1 MKRNLF
7 LVFLLF
13 LSGCVTPEET
23 KTVFIDSNIT
33 ADVYIGDVKVGT
45 TPYMD
50 KLSGE
55 KREMISLRKTG
66 YKTAKLPLKTIYK
79 GNYRP
84 GFFYAMAGITSSNC
98 NKYLYSRTNF
108 SSSIFDKE
116 KREYREK
123 DGIIQQKKYFIF
135 GGSYWEDYN
144 QGCIDTSYVSVVSFL
159 LPPTAT
165 TDALYDITN
174 PNSSWVQYDRDSYFV
189 EMIPEN
195 KKAFTKEEL
204 KQMRTRLM
212 VLRTFND
219 LKLSSPEY
227 AFALSR
233 LTGKPF
239 VPPAPDMS
247 PGEYLRLIEK

>member
-1 MKRNLF
+1 MKNILF
-7 LVFLLF
+7 SVFLFF
-13 LSGCVTPEET
+13 LSGCATPEEA

-50 KLSGE
+50 KISGE

-66 YKTAKLPLKTIYK
+66 YKTAELPLKTMYK

-98 NKYLYSRTNF
+98 NEYIYDTNINGIYRYNGNEIEYFEKGRLIYNRESGKY
-108 SSSIFDKE
+108 
-116 KREYREK
+116 
-123 DGIIQQKKYFIF
+123 KYFS
-135 GGSYWEDYN
+135 GWEKVEASCAYVPIMTIPVYSSAATVLLLN
-144 QGCIDTSYVSVVSFL
+144 DTVR
-159 LPPTAT
+159 
-165 TDALYDITN
+165 
-174 PNSSWVQYDRDSYFV
+174 PNSYLVQYDRDSYFV

-195 KKAFTKEEL
+195 KKTFTKEEL

-212 VLRTFND
+212 VLRTFNE
-219 LKLSSPEY
+219 LKASSPEY
-227 AFALSR
+227 AFTLSR

-239 VPPAPDMS
+239 LPPAPDMT
-247 PGEYLRLIEK
+247 PGTYLRLIEK

>member
-1 MKRNLF
+1 MKNILF
-7 LVFLLF
+7 SVFLLF
-13 LSGCVTPEET
+13 LSGCATPEET

-66 YKTAKLPLKTIYK
+66 YKTAELPLKTIKNYPSD
-79 GNYRP
+79 YRP
-84 GFFYAMAGITSSNC
+84 GIFFAMTDLSSSNC
-98 NKYLYSRTNF
+98 
-108 SSSIFDKE
+108 E
-116 KREYREK
+116 
-123 DGIIQQKKYFIF
+123 GKKYTKKERGKLIREDDTCF
-135 GGSYWEDYN
+135 GYIIHLSSGTTGYGVGITTS
-144 QGCIDTSYVSVVSFL
+144 IDDLIPEPRY
-159 LPPTAT
+159 
-165 TDALYDITN
+165 I
-174 PNSSWVQYDRDSYFV
+174 QYDRDSYFV

-212 VLRTFND
+212 VLRTFNE
-219 LKLSSPEY
+219 LKIASPEY
-227 AFALSR
+227 AFTLSR

-239 VPPAPDMS
+239 IPPTPDMT
-247 PGEYLRLIEK
+247 PGTYLRLIEK